1 MLFLSLLFAFDA
13 PFSIP
18 ELKKLGNE
26 IGQSAH
32 KKTIEIL
39 KKHPEYR
46 KYFWRPAKKPF
57 KISKKNLKLMEPETL
72 NVLVLRVQFLLDD
85 STDPLDSLTTGNGK
99 MQYTPQG
106 HPCDT
111 VVDSTTGDTSY
122 TRSLYYD
129 PPHDSLYFHH
139 LMEYLHNYYWEVSHH
154 LLYIKYKIYPEGA
167 ETAYTVPHKASYYGN
182 PNMWTFGLF
191 SILKD
196 AIQVADQDPVNIDFS
211 DFDRVILFHAGS
223 MWQTDVAGNT
233 PYDLPAVYIEGADEI
248 FGEPIYANNRT
259 DSINSGVI
267 YAETAFQDGYPAFL
281 QGGLCHEFGH
291 TLGFLDL
298 YDVSGE
304 SMGMGGWAI
313 MGTGNWN
320 MDGLVPPRA
329 SGWHRLLVG
338 FDDTLVINHD
348 TTGVKIHWTG
358 SSNTPRLIKIPI
370 NAHEYFLIENRYT
383 YMNSD
388 TVRDFDPCQSC
399 GVDSNG
405 FRVWKDNV
413 LTKVNDYEVSLPP
426 DPNSGGLAIYH
437 IDDNKIARDDTFNM
451 INAGYPKGVAM
462 EEADGIQDFQRPFSE
477 GIYSNKEL
485 WETFYGSPYD
495 VFSSYGRLDSFT
507 ESSRPNT
514 DDNDSGKTYIAIT
527 NISHPGEIMHFDV
540 HFRNRITGFPVY
552 VDHPSDVI
560 SPMPVHIGDSL
571 YILQGT
577 YYGDLFLISPDG
589 ERPYF
594 GKIDNNTYS
603 TPAIGD
609 LDGNGTDEVASAD
622 LNGIVY
628 AWELDST
635 HQKLAEYQTNGP
647 IYGSPS
653 IADIDNDGKAE
664 ILVGTDDNY
673 LYALSLP
680 DTGTH
685 RTLVA
690 KPGFPVYLGQSIWS
704 VPLFYKGYIYALT
717 ADGTVYKI
725 SPTGK
730 IIWRRGK
737 ENLAFTTSSPVIGDI
752 DRDGTDEIMYI
763 TGGGKV
769 WCISTKDSVSD
780 SIKWV
785 YQMQDTTFVSSPA
798 LGDIDGDGYPDIVFA
813 GKDKIYALN
822 KNGVLLDNFPVD
834 MKFGDWIQ
842 SSIVLADLNDDG
854 KEDII
859 FGSPVAGVHILNYQG
874 KDIDLSPISTGAT
887 VWATPLIYDLNNDSN
902 TTEILFGAED
912 SMIYGYKFI
921 SKIKSNWQMEFKN
934 PAHQMIYSDSLL
946 PPSQT
951 PDTLFYHRKFYIYP
965 SPITKN
971 SATIRYYLGDKAK
984 SVKIKIFNIAGDLI
998 KDMDGTTENGDND
1011 NSVDFTNIAN
1021 GVYILTINVKF
1032 TNGKII
1038 QDKKRFAIMKGGF

>member
-1 MLFLSLLFAFDA
+1 MLFLSLIFAFNQ
-13 PFSIP
+13 PLFSP
-18 ELKKLGNE
+18 ELKRLGNE
-26 IGQSAH
+26 IGEKAH

-46 KYFWRPAKKPF
+46 KYFWRPARHPF
-57 KISKKNLKLMEPETL
+57 KISEKNLKLMKPETL

-99 MQYTPQG
+99 MQYEPQG

-111 VVDSTTGDTSY
+111 VVDSTTGDTTY

-182 PNMWTFGLF
+182 PDMWTFGLF
-191 SILKD
+191 SLLKD

-211 DFDRVILFHAGS
+211 DFDRVIIFHAGS
-223 MWQTDVAGNT
+223 MWQTDIAGDT
-233 PYDLPAVYIEGADEI
+233 PYDLPAVFIDGANQI

-298 YDVSGE
+298 YDTSGE

-320 MDGLVPPRA
+320 MDGLVPPRV

-338 FDDTLVINHD
+338 FDDTLVINHN
-348 TTGVKIHWTG
+348 TTGVRIHWTG
-358 SSNTPRLIKIPI
+358 SQDTPRLIKIPI

-383 YMNSD
+383 YMNPD
-388 TVRDFDPCQSC
+388 TIRNFDPCQTC

-413 LTKVNDYEVSLPP
+413 LTKVDDYEVSLPP

-437 IDDNKIARDDTFNM
+437 IDDNKIAKDDTFNM
-451 INAGYPKGVAM
+451 INVGYPKGVDM
-462 EEADGIQDFQRPFSE
+462 EEADGIQDFERPFSE
-477 GIYSNKEL
+477 GIYGEQGL
-485 WETFYGSPYD
+485 QETFYGSPYD

-507 ESSRPNT
+507 EFSNPNT
-514 DDNDSGKTYIAIT
+514 DDNESGKTYIAIT
-527 NISHPGEIMHFDV
+527 NISHPGELMHFDV

-552 VDHPSDVI
+552 LDHPTDVI
-560 SPMPVHIGDSL
+560 SPMPVYISDSL

-577 YYGDLFLISPDG
+577 YYGNLFLISPGGD
-589 ERPYF
+589 RTRF
-594 GKIDNNTYS
+594 GKMNHNTYS

-609 LDGNGTDEVASAD
+609 LNGNGTNEVVSTD
-622 LNGIVY
+622 LKGVVY
-628 AWELDST
+628 VWELDT
-635 HQKLAEYQTNGP
+635 HQGIAEYQTNGP

-653 IADIDNDGKAE
+653 IADIDNDGKGE
-664 ILVGTDDNY
+664 ILVGTDDSY
-673 LYALSLP
+673 LYAFSLP
-680 DTGTH
+680 DTGRRLT
-685 RTLVA
+685 V
-690 KPGFPVYLGQSIWS
+690 KSGFPVYLGQSIWS
-704 VPLFYKGYIYALT
+704 VPQFYKGYIYVLT
-717 ADGTVYKI
+717 ADGIVHKI
-725 SPTGK
+725 SPDGK
-730 IIWRRGK
+730 IIWRRGQ

-752 DRDGTDEIMYI
+752 DRDGIDEIMYI
-763 TGGGKV
+763 TGEGKA
-769 WCISTKDSVSD
+769 WCISTNDTIQD
-780 SIKWV
+780 SIKWT
-785 YQMQDTTFVSSPA
+785 YQMKDTTFVSSPA
-798 LGDIDGDGYPDIVFA
+798 LGDINGDGYLNLIFA
-813 GKDKIYALN
+813 GKDKIYVLN
-822 KNGVLLDNFPVD
+822 KNGVLMDNFPVD

-874 KDIDLSPISTGAT
+874 KDIDLSPISTGST
-887 VWATPLIYDLNNDSN
+887 VWSTPLVYDMDNNN
-902 TTEILFGAED
+902 TTTEILFGAED
-912 SMIYGYKFI
+912 SMIYGYRFI
-921 SKIKSNWQMEFKN
+921 SRFNSVWNMEYKN
-934 PAHQMIYSDSLL
+934 PAHLMVYPDSLL
-946 PPSQT
+946 PASPQP

-965 SPITKN
+965 SPITGN
-971 SATIRYYLGDKAK
+971 SGRIRYYLGEKAT
-984 SVKIKIFNIAGDLI
+984 SVKMKIFNIAGNLI
-998 KDMDGTTENGDND
+998 KTLNGTTENGDND
-1011 NSVDFTNIAN
+1011 NLIDLTNIAN
-1021 GVYILTINVKF
+1021 GVYILTIAVEFN
-1032 TNGKII
+1032 NGK
-1038 QDKKRFAIMKGGF
+1038 QVKDKKRFAIMKGGFLR